1 MFHSPQTRLTRDA
14 HALESSPELPAVP
27 PAGDAPQA
35 ARRDGAAA
43 EGAAA
48 GRRPRIAIMGEFSA
62 GKSTLSNL
70 LMGAPALPTRVTAT
84 QLPPVWI
91 SHGSGAAHGVDLD
104 GQRFALDLDRLEDI
118 DPACTRYLSIE
129 RPAEVLQV
137 CDLIDFPGISDP
149 SMPAEV
155 WQRTAPL
162 ADAVLWCTHATQAWR
177 QSEAAAWEEMPE
189 ALRARSFLLLTRF
202 DKITEPK
209 DRRRVLAR
217 VRRETDG
224 LFAGVFPVSLTRA
237 IASADDAAAF
247 ADSGAQALLEALLDM
262 VMRLSSELGRP
273 IPIAAAPSAETAEPG
288 RGADAPA
295 VASLDARRDPLPP
308 ASDVP
313 PAGRIV
319 PRRVRPRSGA
329 ARKARPAAPADDG
342 PAFPTLG

>member
-1 MFHSPQTRLTRDA
+1 MFHSPQTRLTT
-14 HALESSPELPAVP
+14 HAQPLEGTPRLAAVP

-35 ARRDGAAA
+35 ARRGAA
-43 EGAAA
+43 GPGGAA

-91 SHGSGAAHGVDLD
+91 THGTGDAYGIDVD
-104 GQRFALDLDRLEDI
+104 GERFEVDLDRLEAV
-118 DPACTRYLSIE
+118 DPARTTYLAIE

-155 WQRTAPL
+155 WQRAVPL

-177 QSEAAAWEEMPE
+177 QSEAATWEEMPE
-189 ALRARSFLLLTRF
+189 ALRARSFLLLTRA
-202 DKITEPK
+202 DKITDPR

-224 LFAGVFPVSLTRA
+224 MFAGVFPVSLTRA
-237 IASADDAAAF
+237 IAAADDAGAF
-247 ADSGAQALLEALLDM
+247 EESGAQALLDALLDM
-262 VMRLSSELGRP
+262 VMRLSAELGRT
-273 IPIAAAPSAETAEPG
+273 IPIAAPASAGGDETESALPG
-288 RGADAPA
+288 

-319 PRRVRPRSGA
+319 PRRVRPRAGT
-329 ARKARPAAPADDG
+329 ARKARPAVPQDDG
-342 PAFPTLG
+342 PAFPTFG